1 MALEKETFQKIW
13 GTLFNQT
20 LDEKSLSDIQKI
32 LIDSLKSEKKISDII
47 SSDIE
52 PMYKI
57 TFHNLP
63 GKENA
68 KDN

>member
-1 MALEKETFQKIW
+1 MALEKDTFLEIW
-13 GTLFNQT
+13 ETLFNQT

-32 LIDSLKSEKKISDII
+32 LTDSLKSEKKISDII

-57 TFHNLP
+57 PFHYLP
-63 GKENA
+63 GNENA

>member
-1 MALEKETFQKIW
+1 M
-13 GTLFNQT
+13 
-20 LDEKSLSDIQKI
+20 KSLSDIQKI
-32 LIDSLKSEKKISDII
+32 LVDSLESEKKISDII

-57 TFHNLP
+57 TPKNIL
-63 GKENA
+63 GENNA

>member
-1 MALEKETFQKIW
+1 MPLEKDEFQEIW
-13 GTLFNQT
+13 KTLFNQT
-20 LDEKSLSDIQKI
+20 LDKKSLSDIQKT
-32 LIDSLKSEKKISDII
+32 LVDSLESEKKISDII

-57 TFHNLP
+57 TPKNIL
-63 GKENA
+63 GENNA

>member
-1 MALEKETFQKIW
+1 MSLEKDTFQKIW
-13 GTLFNQT
+13 ETLFNQT

-32 LIDSLKSEKKISDII
+32 LIDSLESEKKISDII

-57 TFHNLP
+57 PFHHLH